1 VLARTHR
8 LRRRGDFAEAI
19 RRGRRVVRGPIVVH
33 LRAAGQQPTKAG
45 FVVPRAVG
53 SAVIR
58 NTVKR
63 RLRHLVAERLSDL
76 PAGSAIVVRA
86 LPGAAQRPYIQLR
99 ADLAAAIASALSPS
113 VPAAV

>member
-1 VLARTHR
+1 MLARTHR
-8 LRRRGDFAEAI
+8 LRRRGDFADTVRHGHRA
-19 RRGRRVVRGPIVVH
+19 VRGPIVVH
-33 LRAAGQQPTKAG
+33 LHAAGQPPTKAG
-45 FVVPRAVG
+45 FVVPRTVG

-86 LPGAAQRPYIQLR
+86 LPGAAQLPYTQLR
-99 ADLAAAIASALSPS
+99 ADLAAAIVVAMSLPAR
-113 VPAAV
+113 AAV